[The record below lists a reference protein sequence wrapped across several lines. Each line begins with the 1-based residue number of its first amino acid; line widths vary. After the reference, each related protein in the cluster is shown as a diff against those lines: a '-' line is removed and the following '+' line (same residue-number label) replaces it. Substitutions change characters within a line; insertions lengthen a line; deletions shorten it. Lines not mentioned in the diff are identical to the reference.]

1 MRLVYALAFALTIA
15 SQSPVLAQADKSP
28 PQIES
33 WPLSQ
38 ISDMGQEIYRQDVAA
53 WVATDAFIAKLGD
66 KPPVGLVGWIVVSNG
81 DDQIV
86 RFVVQTDGVL
96 KSGWDVPVR
105 HGVAGEVV
113 QTANLPLSDV
123 ESAMFKARQTALD
136 ASNPLRCSRTVNT
149 AVTHVPQGEGWIV
162 WILTPMPDRNVIPMG
177 GHQRLTISQDGST
190 ILRRDL
196 LSAGCMGIGGLTSDN
211 PPAAAYV
218 TSVVSDRPT
227 EAHVFLSLQS
237 RIPIYVSAGKDN
249 LFEVNGARIRSV
261 ETSAPPR

>member
-15 SQSPVLAQADKSP
+15 SQSPVHAQAEKP
-28 PQIES
+28 PSQIES

-38 ISDMGQEIYRQDVAA
+38 ISEMGQEIYRQDVAA
-53 WVATDAFIAKLGD
+53 WVATDALFAKLGD
-66 KPPVGLVGWIVVSNG
+66 KPPAGLAGWIVVSNG

-86 RFVVQTDGVL
+86 RFVIQTDGVL

-105 HGVAGEVV
+105 QGVAGEVV

-123 ESAMFKARQTALD
+123 ERAMFTARQTALN

-149 AVTHVPQGEGWIV
+149 AVTHAPQGEGWIV

-196 LSAGCMGIGGLTSDN
+196 LSASCMNFEDPKSEN
-211 PPAAAYV
+211 RPAAVVV

-249 LFEVNGARIRSV
+249 LFEVNGARIRNV
-261 ETSAPPR
+261 ETSASPR